1 LTKLRAFRVKCDS
14 NERFTRNLVFGMKY
28 VKIGFRIGTA
38 PARNGWTWMGV
49 VVGNL

>member
-1 LTKLRAFRVKCDS
+1 
-14 NERFTRNLVFGMKY
+14 